1 MVNVLV
7 STTSLSTNLPTP
19 SCRTPYL
26 SIVIAS
32 RNDGYLGDLIE
43 RLTIFQKCLLL
54 QLEQYR
60 LNAELIVVEW
70 NPPRETASLA
80 DVIPWIKGGSCTS
93 VRVIRVDER
102 QHDRYPNARRTP
114 MLEYPAKNVGIQ
126 RAKGRFVLSTNAD
139 LLYSEELIRFLA
151 QRQLCDEAFYRVDR
165 YDYSGLPLTTW
176 SPAACIQHARA
187 NVFVV
192 HIRQTSQWKRNWIRI
207 RPWSKWLIRLTGSWP
222 GSANQCRE
230 RWKSDTPVIPM
241 HDDDGLYWGLH
252 TNASGDFL
260 LASADSWQRSH
271 GFAEIYDTFTHLD
284 SYACYQFK
292 ALGYKQ
298 FFLAPPC
305 MAFHADHPRIEH
317 SSRLQPA
324 AEEWKGH
331 LAAIRAGTLGPAIND
346 DNWGL
351 AGEELEEV
359 HIV

>member
-1 MVNVLV
+1 M
-7 STTSLSTNLPTP
+7 STNLPTP

-60 LNAELIVVEW
+60 LDAELIVVEW

-126 RAKGRFVLSTNAD
+126 RAKGRFALSTNAD
-139 LLYSEELIRFLA
+139 LLYSKELIRFLA
-151 QRQLCDEAFYRVDR
+151 QRQLCDETFYRIDR
-165 YDYSGLPLTTW
+165 YDYSGLPLSTW

-187 NVFVV
+187 NVFVA
-192 HIRQTSQWKRNWIRI
+192 HIRQTSRWKRNWIRI

-230 RWKSDTPVIPM
+230 RWKGDTPVISM
-241 HDDDGLYWGLH
+241 HDDDSLYWGRIWRFPARFCRFV
-252 TNASGDFL
+252 AS
-260 LASADSWQRSH
+260 
-271 GFAEIYDTFTHLD
+271 
-284 SYACYQFK
+284 
-292 ALGYKQ
+292 
-298 FFLAPPC
+298 PC
-305 MAFHADHPRIEH
+305 MVFHADHPRIEH
-317 SSRLQPA
+317 SSRLQLA
-324 AEEWKGH
+324 AEDWKGH